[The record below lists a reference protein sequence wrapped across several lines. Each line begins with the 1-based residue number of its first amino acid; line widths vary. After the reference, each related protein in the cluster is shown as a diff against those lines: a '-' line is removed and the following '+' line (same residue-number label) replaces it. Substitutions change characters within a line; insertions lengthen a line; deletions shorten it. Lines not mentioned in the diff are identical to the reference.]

1 MVMRLSLLIGALAVL
16 SRPAHGLVFVDKI
29 KQNFGQST
37 LTLLHDV
44 SDENSVGFGFP
55 TDPDTEAWTFDT
67 TGFSDDT
74 AVIKAGDS
82 NRTLVCSEGRTCTL
96 DPEGSKVTYRV
107 TREND
112 QAPFTFQET
121 ASGLF
126 VSSTPDLALELT
138 PSRSDD
144 SIFFVLE
151 AVHRKSLY
159 LGSSQDL

>member
-1 MVMRLSLLIGALAVL
+1 MMMMGLPLLTGALAAL

-29 KQNFGQST
+29 KQNIGGNT

-44 SDENSVGFGFP
+44 SDEKSVGFGVP

-74 AVIKAGDS
+74 AVIKAGNS

-126 VSSTPDLALELT
+126 VSRTPDLGLELT

-151 AVHRKSLY
+151 AVHRE
-159 LGSSQDL
+159 